1 MTAAWQSLGA
11 AGPLMAAEDDWQA
24 RARCRRE
31 DPALFFAP
39 EGPQEPAA
47 ARKRRERSAKYLC
60 NHCPVKPEC
69 GQDALER
76 EGSQGVDWRAG
87 IFGGMTERQ
96 RYAIARGTL
105 RALPAPA
112 PARRPAVRPSPV
124 IRLTAAEARAFR
136 ALLEPGCCGTAW
148 AGPAQAGGLGL
159 FEVRRDGRP
168 RHLRAH
174 RVAYQLLTGRDPGTD
189 ESWQKCGQPLCCTP
203 GCLAPA
209 TSAADV
215 PAGEPRRGE
224 AQQGNAA

>member
-1 MTAAWQSLGA
+1 VTAAEWSLGA
-11 AGPLMAAEDDWQA
+11 AGPLLLREEREAGDWRD
-24 RARCRRE
+24 RARCLGA
-31 DPALFFAP
+31 DPGLFFPPDEREADSVRLKR
-39 EGPQEPAA
+39 ERA
-47 ARKRRERSAKYLC
+47 ARYVC
-60 NHCPVKPEC
+60 NHCPVRLAC

-76 EGSQGVDWRAG
+76 EGSQGIDWRAG

-112 PARRPAVRPSPV
+112 RRPAVRPVPAL
-124 IRLTAAEARAFR
+124 RLTAAEAMAFR

-148 AGPAQAGGLGL
+148 AGPVQPGGLGL

-203 GCLAPA
+203 ACLAPA

-215 PAGEPRRGE
+215 PASETRRGAE
-224 AQQGNAA
+224 QRNAA